1 MDEPERAQPMTV
13 EPGPQLYVP
22 AIRKGAS
29 TAKLTRSDLME
40 KPSMKTLMT
49 TLLLAATGLAQAQ
62 EVGQVISRTAVYQQV
77 AVPRQTCTQT
87 PVAVQN
93 TASGAGALMGAIAGA
108 AVGNQIGGG
117 SGRALATMAG
127 VMGGAIMGDRIENP
141 GSQIQNQTTCTTQT
155 AYENRLSGYNV
166 VYEYA
171 GKQYNVQLP
180 QDPGPTIQL
189 QFTPISMPQ
198 SAAPADTVVTTSTT
212 MTPVVAESHVVYVPA
227 PIYRYYPPVY
237 SNIQMGWGWSNG
249 YVHSRRNGHWR

>member
-1 MDEPERAQPMTV
+1 
-13 EPGPQLYVP
+13 
-22 AIRKGAS
+22 
-29 TAKLTRSDLME
+29 
-40 KPSMKTLMT
+40 MKTLIT
-49 TLLLAATGLAQAQ
+49 AFLLVATGLSQAQ

-93 TASGAGALMGAIAGA
+93 TTSGAGALMGAIAGA

-127 VMGGAIMGDRIENP
+127 VMGGAILGERIENP
-141 GSQIQNQTTCTTQT
+141 GSQIQSQTTCTTQT

-189 QFTPISMPQ
+189 QVTPIGIPQ
-198 SAAPADTVVTTSTT
+198 SAAPADTVVIATTALA
-212 MTPVVAESHVVYVPA
+212 PIVNESRVVYVPT
-227 PIYRYYPPVY
+227 PVYRNYPPIPT
-237 SNIQMGWGWSNG
+237 NIYWGGGWSNG
-249 YVHSRRNGHWR
+249 YVHSRRHGHGHWR